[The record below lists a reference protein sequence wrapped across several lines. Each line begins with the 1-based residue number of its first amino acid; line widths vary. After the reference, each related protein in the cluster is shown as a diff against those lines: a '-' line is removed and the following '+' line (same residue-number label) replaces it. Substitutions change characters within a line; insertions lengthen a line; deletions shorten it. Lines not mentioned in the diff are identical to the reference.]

1 MLFTRDDVIIVKR
14 TIITFG
20 GLRSTAEIMRVRKI
34 HNADERL
41 DARRHLL
48 IETDYREPEKLDI
61 NSVFPGYK
69 EYRLEI
75 GCGKGAFVCGEASK
89 YPDVAYIAVEK
100 ITDVIIF
107 AMEKAD
113 ESEMQ
118 NVRFMIADAKNLT
131 KIFEEKTF
139 SEIYINFC
147 DPWPKKRHAKR
158 RLTNRDFLTE
168 FKKLLKDD
176 GHIAFKTDNADL
188 FEYSIPEFEASGY
201 KLENVTRDYHNSEW
215 FGCDTETE
223 YERNFSEKGVP
234 INRLVAYKQ

>member
-1 MLFTRDDVIIVKR
+1 MEESEFSQEYIL
-14 TIITFG
+14 
-20 GLRSTAEIMRVRKI
+20 RVRKI

-48 IETDYREPEKLDI
+48 IETDYREPKQIDI
-61 NSVFPGYK
+61 NSVFPDFK
-69 EYRLEI
+69 EFRLEI
-75 GCGKGAFVCGEASK
+75 GCGKGAFVCGEAIK
-89 YPDVAYIAVEK
+89 NPDIAYIAVEK

-113 ESEMQ
+113 ELELK
-118 NVRFMIADAKNLT
+118 NVMFMIADAKNLSVM
-131 KIFEEKTF
+131 FQEKTF

-158 RLTNRDFLTE
+158 RLTNSSFLVE

-176 GHIAFKTDNADL
+176 GHIAFKTDNLDL
-188 FEYSIPEFEASGY
+188 FEYSIPEFENAGFR
-201 KLENVTRDYHNSEW
+201 LENITRDYHKSEW

-223 YERNFSEKGVP
+223 YEKNFSEKGVP
-234 INRLVAYKQ
+234 INRLLAFKNP